1 MKISETGAKYKAPSK
16 GASRV
21 RIPDRVSVRLKP
33 DLAQR
38 LDELRRE
45 RGASVTE
52 LVEQA
57 LSEFIERQSRP
68 PRMALLDA
76 LRQNGLLGTLDLGPD
91 ASKNYKELVA
101 QSITE
106 KYGHR

>member
-1 MKISETGAKYKAPSK
+1 MKITETSAKYKTADKAAAP
-16 GASRV
+16 ARV
-21 RIPDRVSVRLKP
+21 PDRVSVRLKP
-33 DLAQR
+33 DLAER
-38 LDELRRE
+38 LDELRRV

-57 LSEFIERQSRP
+57 LGEFIERQSRP
-68 PRMALLDA
+68 PRMGLLDA
-76 LRQNGLLGTLDLGPD
+76 LRKNGLLGTLDLGPD